1 MNKKTPQKKICRSYA
16 TCPDHTCDSCNANPY
31 NSATGATT
39 LDGSGNPIPASTT
52 PVPHFKGVITE
63 KCRYEN
69 NSGICTTGQTSN
81 CGKECIGCYLYE
93 PKKATKP
100 DAITPELLP
109 PETNALTHSRTNE
122 LPQTYTPGQ
131 VTEQWGRARTAQW
144 HAINESLKLGAM
156 LIDVEKSLVRE
167 THKGG
172 CFQTGDTLKAWLET
186 NCPEVNYK
194 TALRYRNAAEGLAR
208 QLGRA
213 NKVDGVQILI
223 EADCRE
229 GCTPEAIQAH
239 SIVEKAIDGRSM
251 NQLLLD
257 LWGEEAKP
265 QGGSREGSGRP
276 VKSAEEKL
284 DLDGEIARKIIL
296 GNIDPLREE
305 VLHRRG
311 WMRIS
316 DDRLETMRTLLK
328 EVVTKMSDE
337 LERRGRAK
345 KFGR

>member
-1 MNKKTPQKKICRSYA
+1 MNKKTPQKKICRSWA
-16 TCPDHTCDSCNANPY
+16 TCEDKTCRSCNSNPN
-31 NSATGATT
+31 NSEAGATT
-39 LDGSGNPIPASTT
+39 LDGAGNPLPKDPIACVNWESCRAH
-52 PVPHFKGVITE
+52 PHCDYCKE
-63 KCRYEN
+63 S
-69 NSGICTTGQTSN
+69 SGFNERHPELI
-81 CGKECIGCYLYE
+81 
-93 PKKATKP
+93 KAV
-100 DAITPELLP
+100 TPEVLP

-122 LPQTYTPGQ
+122 LLSTYTPGQ

-229 GCTPEAIQAH
+229 GCTPEAGRSH
-239 SIVEKAIDGRSM
+239 ELVEKAIDGRSM
-251 NQLLLD
+251 RQMLMD

-276 VKSAEEKL
+276 TVKDVPAQTRAGACWAKIGHEI
-284 DLDGEIARKIIL
+284 DLAQAWKFTRFLPIGIAKEAL
-296 GNIDPLREE
+296 KTVTLLRDSLKE
-305 VLHRRG
+305 
-311 WMRIS
+311 
-316 DDRLETMRTLLK
+316 RLE
-328 EVVTKMSDE
+328 ETKK
-337 LERRGRAK
+337 GGIHVK
-345 KFGR
+345 